1 MDSESVTLT
10 ARDGATLSA
19 YVARPDGAPKGAL
32 VVVQEIFGVNSHI
45 RSVADGFAAKG
56 YLAVAPALF
65 DRIEPGVELGYEGE
79 DMVRARELLGKLRFD
94 LSLAD
99 TQAAIDY
106 AAAESG
112 TKVGVVGYC
121 FGGSIAWLAASRLSG
136 LAAAVGY
143 YGGRIP
149 DDVDELP
156 RVPVLLHFG
165 EFDDH
170 IPLQG
175 VEEVAKRHPE
185 VAVQIYPAGHGFNCD
200 QRASFDAPSAALAKQ
215 RTLEFF
221 ARELG

>member
-1 MDSESVTLT
+1 MNSETVTLT
-10 ARDGATLSA
+10 ARDGVTLSA

-45 RSVADGFAAKG
+45 RSVADGFAAEG

-79 DMVRARELLGKLRFD
+79 DMVRARELLGKLRID
-94 LSLAD
+94 ASLAD

-106 AAAESG
+106 AAAESA

-136 LAAAVGY
+136 VAAAVGY

-185 VAVQIYPAGHGFNCD
+185 VAVRIYPAGHGFNCD